1 MFRPGHPCSGTAI
14 LAGRGG
20 AALLGRS
27 QTACQTKIIIFSIFP
42 LAIADPFCRIG
53 AHKRTASK
61 IKNLKSLRLQLPI
74 LLVESKRTTEDTMK
88 VADGNDKL
96 GKGCVVVSR
105 PVGDTCPSS
114 CVYLNN
120 GCYAEQSEKQYPN
133 VRPAGFHNI
142 ITEKNRIR
150 AMILDA
156 RKRGKSIRW
165 HERGD
170 WFLNGQLDHD
180 YLTNVK
186 DACESILADGLDLP
200 EMWFY
205 THIYD
210 AALVSLDKYMAVYAS
225 IHNDADMQAAKD
237 AGFQLFAWCDS
248 DEKIAPKRPKAN
260 KKKADAWRA
269 SLPKMVVLNNE
280 KFVVCPEIRRGRGVV
295 TCTGTKDSIACD
307 MCVRGLAN
315 VLFPSH

>member
-1 MFRPGHPCSGTAI
+1 
-14 LAGRGG
+14 
-20 AALLGRS
+20 
-27 QTACQTKIIIFSIFP
+27 
-42 LAIADPFCRIG
+42 
-53 AHKRTASK
+53 
-61 IKNLKSLRLQLPI
+61 
-74 LLVESKRTTEDTMK
+74 MK

-133 VRPAGFHNI
+133 VRPAGFQNI
-142 ITEKNRIR
+142 ITEKHRIR

-170 WFLNGQLDHD
+170 WFLNGQLDCE
-180 YLTNVK
+180 YLQNVK

-200 EMWFY
+200 DMWFY

-210 AALVSLDKYMAVYAS
+210 EALVALEKYMAVYAS
-225 IHNDADMQAAKD
+225 IHNHEDMGLAMA
-237 AGFQLFAWCDS
+237 AGFKRFAWCDS
-248 DEKIAPKRPKAN
+248 DNKIAPTRPRG
-260 KKKADAWRA
+260 KKADAWRA

-280 KFVVCPEIRRGRGVV
+280 KFVVCPEIRRGRSEI
-295 TCTGTKDSIACD
+295 TCTGTKDSIACNL
-307 MCVRGLAN
+307 CVRGLAN
-315 VLFPSH
+315 VLFPAH